1 MDAKE
6 IKLSLKNA
14 RDAIKNKDFKTALQ
28 ICKVSSCWQDGWQR
42 HSFLKELILDT
53 CDFCKVNKTAVRG
66 SKIFNVFADYINPRF
81 WNMHVWK
88 YAWSP
93 KHSSFSIKI
102 LYQNQQCSFIITEPN
117 NICLSYCA
125 MWDHMV
131 ILTFWRNMLVP
142 SSGLWK

>member
-28 ICKVSSCWQDGWQR
+28 ICKVSSCWQDCWQR
-42 HSFLKELILDT
+42 RSFLKVMILDI
-53 CDFCKVNKTAVRG
+53 CDFCKVNETAVRG
-66 SKIFNVFADYINPRF
+66 NKIFNVFADYVNPRF
-81 WNMHVWK
+81 WNTHVWK

-102 LYQNQQCSFIITEPN
+102 LYQNEQCSFIITEPN

-125 MWDHMV
+125 VWDHMV

-142 SSGLWK
+142 SLGL